1 MVGCARVRNNKAIQI
16 SRRDGPEERGNQ
28 IRREDDVITRC
39 HDDKPHL
46 TDPMEEASGGID
58 SVEKREHDET

>member
-1 MVGCARVRNNKAIQI
+1 MT
-16 SRRDGPEERGNQ
+16 SP
-28 IRREDDVITRC
+28 DVVEM
-39 HDDKPHL
+39 DDKPHL